1 MNATKEELQK
11 LSHAFPSMRYDG
23 LISREAA
30 AKYAESLRMH
40 LECVRHAG
48 LALGLDEMHLEN
60 HDLSKWGPEE
70 FVPYANWFWHR
81 DIVGQEA
88 AEQSEYRRPFLEAW
102 NCRMHRNKHHWQYW
116 LLVKDAGQID
126 ALEMPE
132 IYATEMIADWLGAS
146 MAYTGSWD
154 MTEWLQENYSKLV
167 LHPNT
172 RKFVTKML
180 IDLDYDPL
188 LLIGE
193 N

>member
-1 MNATKEELQK
+1 MMPFSGYE
-11 LSHAFPSMRYDG
+11 G
-23 LISREAA
+23 LISREAG
-30 AKYAESLRMH
+30 AKYAASLRMH

-48 LALGLDEMHLEN
+48 IALGLSESHLEQ
-60 HDLSKWGPEE
+60 HDFSKWSPGE

-88 AEQSEYRRPFLEAW
+88 PEQSEYRRPFLEAW
-102 NCRMHRNKHHWQYW
+102 NCHIHKNKHHWNHW
-116 LLVKDAGQID
+116 LLVKDTGRVE

-154 MTEWLQENYSKLV
+154 MTEWLKNNFSNLI
-167 LHPNT
+167 LHTNT
-172 RKFVTKML
+172 RKFVIKTL

-188 LLIGE
+188 LLVGGSDE
-193 N
+193 